1 MKQRRLLE
9 LVKDYDCTLLYHPSK
24 AVVVAEALSG
34 KSGGQL
40 AFLPSDENQLVKEFE
55 KMKLEVVVFV
65 NQITSQIMT
74 LMIQPNLKNRIIEAQ
89 DSDSFLQKIRS
100 EVRSDKMKD
109 FELSPNKALK
119 FKGMLCVPKN
129 EELRK
134 KILEEAHSTPYAAH
148 PEGTKMYGEL

>member
-1 MKQRRLLE
+1 
-9 LVKDYDCTLLYHPSK
+9 
-24 AVVVAEALSG
+24 
-34 KSGGQL
+34 
-40 AFLPSDENQLVKEFE
+40 
-55 KMKLEVVVFV
+55 MKLEVVVFV

-119 FKGMLCVPKN
+119 FKGMLSVPTD
-129 EELRK
+129 EEL
-134 KILEEAHSTPYAAH
+134 ILEEAHSTPYAAH